1 MAGSGSLA
9 DEPQRWPRRGVR
21 ATPDHWTGTPAGGRM
36 TDSTGV
42 SKLGESVGRDRGT
55 GRIRVG
61 GISISASGK
70 QGQVGGQ
77 GWRWWQV
84 VAGGGGGGGA
94 KASTKPQI
102 GFQRAGP
109 GASDR
114 LARVLHPYR
123 HHPKTRH
130 YARCTPR
137 GALPAVEPLK
147 RPPAKPSR
155 RIRPAHDDA
164 PRLSVAAH
172 GVACT
177 LVFLGVCPRRPLA
190 HCPSV
195 MWLGP
200 QPTTASGLPERR
212 DPASS
217 NHRRH
222 SMEKSDLVCFH
233 EGRYLQKLST
243 VFAGHSG
250 PPRHGPLQSRADA
263 EASAHQHTPS
273 SKTSRGAVTGG
284 VTGSRHREPSPGAGR
299 QQTLTRRAGL
309 LCQTSNTGLS
319 ETRPQIQP
327 PGQRALP
334 KYAPHV

>member
-1 MAGSGSLA
+1 M
-9 DEPQRWPRRGVR
+9 
-21 ATPDHWTGTPAGGRM
+21 
-36 TDSTGV
+36 
-42 SKLGESVGRDRGT
+42 
-55 GRIRVG
+55 
-61 GISISASGK
+61 
-70 QGQVGGQ
+70 
-77 GWRWWQV
+77 
-84 VAGGGGGGGA
+84 
-94 KASTKPQI
+94 
-102 GFQRAGP
+102 
-109 GASDR
+109 
-114 LARVLHPYR
+114 
-123 HHPKTRH
+123 
-130 YARCTPR
+130 
-137 GALPAVEPLK
+137 K
-147 RPPAKPSR
+147 RPAAKPSR
-155 RIRPAHDDA
+155 RIRPAHDGA

-233 EGRYLQKLST
+233 EGRYLQKLRYSTYVQYLTWQIISMARST

-250 PPRHGPLQSRADA
+250 PPRHGSLQSRADA

-284 VTGSRHREPSPGAGR
+284 VTGSRHREPAAS
-299 QQTLTRRAGL
+299 
-309 LCQTSNTGLS
+309 
-319 ETRPQIQP
+319 
-327 PGQRALP
+327 
-334 KYAPHV
+334 KH